1 MMMLGIYDEKKRK
14 IKMISSANHHI
25 YVMKPVVMNT
35 QNKQDNTPRN
45 SSALVDANSRRQ
57 SLNEEF
63 GSRKKKKALQAIKN
77 NIILSENIVG
87 RESMGKAK

>member
-1 MMMLGIYDEKKRK
+1 MLGIYDEKKRK

-25 YVMKPVVMNT
+25 YVMKPVVTNS
-35 QNKQDNTPRN
+35 QNNKQDNTPRN
-45 SSALVDANSRRQ
+45 SSVLVDAVSRRQ